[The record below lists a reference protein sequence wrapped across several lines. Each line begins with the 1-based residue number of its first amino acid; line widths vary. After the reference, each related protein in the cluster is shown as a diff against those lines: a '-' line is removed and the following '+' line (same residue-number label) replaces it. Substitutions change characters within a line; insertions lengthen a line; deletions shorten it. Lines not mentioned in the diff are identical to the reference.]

1 MEPRVSQ
8 AVSVI
13 FGCPEIQMSKLSG
26 RKEWKKRKPS
36 FYTGA
41 WGSSPPFLSP
51 VWGHAAPT
59 KGLPNISQGN
69 IRVRMG
75 KPSPGSAL
83 CHHQKSFCLFHRSVV
98 FVLPHDLFSQ
108 NLYFWNSSKN
118 CGVVKRSPFWK
129 AAAKTQPVPPG
140 GSHSR
145 VPGGDGFC
153 SAPLPGR
160 CRRSE
165 NPPARNHP
173 RAAAERATGQR
184 QAPSCCAAGHPV
196 LQPVPP
202 RGFLAGSLPPVGME
216 AASSSP
222 PPSPTPRCSQ
232 RCHLPTS
239 SPASHQHRTMVD
251 DALLPRREER
261 DRRRCPRSSAGRS
274 ARRCGHGT
282 FRCPRRGSG
291 PRLQL
296 GAGSGAVTSFRR
308 GVKKKKRY

>member
-1 MEPRVSQ
+1 
-8 AVSVI
+8 
-13 FGCPEIQMSKLSG
+13 MSKLSG

-41 WGSSPPFLSP
+41 WGSGPPFLSP

-140 GSHSR
+140 GFPQPSAGGRRLLQRSFTGQ
-145 VPGGDGFC
+145 VPEIWKPPGTEL
-153 SAPLPGR
+153 PPGR
-160 CRRSE
+160 SGAGNGAAPGSFVLCGG
-165 NPPARNHP
+165 AP
-173 RAAAERATGQR
+173 RAAAR
-184 QAPSCCAAGHPV
+184 PSSRLPRGLPAAGGDGGGE
-196 LQPVPP
+196 Q
-202 RGFLAGSLPPVGME
+202 LP
-216 AASSSP
+216 AALSHP
-222 PPSPTPRCSQ
+222 PPLWEMPPTYEQPGEPPAPDHGGRCS
-232 RCHLPTS
+232 
-239 SPASHQHRTMVD
+239 A
-251 DALLPRREER
+251 
-261 DRRRCPRSSAGRS
+261 SSAGG
-274 ARRCGHGT
+274 AR
-282 FRCPRRGSG
+282 P
-291 PRLQL
+291 PLVPAEL
-296 GAGSGAVTSFRR
+296 SGAQRAAVRPWDVPVPAARLGTAAAAR
-308 GVKKKKRY
+308 GRLGSSHKLSKRS